1 MSFIEKG
8 IPAVQIFT
16 GAHGD
21 YHRPTDTP
29 DKVDV
34 AGLVKVATFVKEAV
48 VYLLEREEP
57 LTVRIA
63 SAASGPPAVPPARP
77 GSGRGVLFGTVPAFD
92 YQGEGVKVDSLVA
105 DSPAARA
112 GLQPGDVI
120 LQLDGQKIADLQGFS
135 QALRKL
141 APNQTVTVEV
151 VRGDARLTLQVT
163 VVKR

>member
-1 MSFIEKG
+1 M
-8 IPAVQIFT
+8 QIFT
-16 GAHGD
+16 GAHED
-21 YHRPTDTP
+21 YHRPSDTI

-34 AGLVKVATFVKEAV
+34 AGLVKVATFVKEANN
-48 VYLLEREEP
+48 YLMLEREEP

-63 SAASGPPAVPPARP
+63 QRGRAATPAVPAASP

-92 YQGEGVKVDSLVA
+92 YRGEGVKVDSLVA

-112 GLQPGDVI
+112 GLQAGDVI
-120 LQLDGQKIADLQGFS
+120 RQLDGQKVADLQSFS

-151 VRGDARLTLQVT
+151 VRGDAQLTLQVT